1 MTLQEKIAK
10 LMKDNGLNQ
19 KQLAEKASIT
29 EASLSKYL
37 SGDRTPRIDVVVKL
51 AKALNTSV
59 NYLLDN
65 ESAPD
70 TPFIYAS
77 TALARC
83 KDQLSEEEKKKLI
96 KFLLED

>member
-1 MTLQEKIAK
+1 MTLQEKIKK
-10 LMKDNGLNQ
+10 LMKDQNLNQ
-19 KQLAEKASIT
+19 KQLAEKAHVT
-29 EASLSKYL
+29 EASMSKYL
-37 SGDRTPRIDVVVKL
+37 SGNRNPRTDVIVKI

-65 ESAPD
+65 DPSPD
-70 TPFIYAS
+70 NPYTYVS

-83 KDQLSEEEKKKLI
+83 KEKLSDEDKKKLI

>member
-1 MTLQEKIAK
+1 MTLQERMRV
-10 LMKDNGLNQ
+10 LMEEQGLNQ
-19 KQLAEKASIT
+19 KQLSLRASIT

-37 SGDRTPRIDVVVKL
+37 SGERKPRTDVVVKI

-59 NYLLDN
+59 NYLLDD
-65 ESAPD
+65 EP
-70 TPFIYAS
+70 TPEKPFDYAS

-83 KDQLSEEEKKKLI
+83 KGHLSEEDKKKLI